1 MLPKKIIYSAT
12 LTFLSL
18 SLQHPFKQHSDP
30 QKASLGQGSFGS
42 HSSLSARAQVLVH
55 GLERVFVRLPGFL
68 ALPALLSS

>member
-18 SLQHPFKQHSDP
+18 SLQHSDP

-68 ALPALLSS
+68 ALLALLRS